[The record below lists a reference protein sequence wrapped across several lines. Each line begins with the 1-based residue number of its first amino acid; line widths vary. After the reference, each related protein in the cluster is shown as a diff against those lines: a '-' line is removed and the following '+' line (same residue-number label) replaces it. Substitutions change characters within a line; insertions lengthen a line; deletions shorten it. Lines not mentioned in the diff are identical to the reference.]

1 MIPPAYTREE
11 ASGLWVFLEE
21 NEGRLESV
29 ALELLGKGRE
39 LADRQGIPL
48 TGLLLGHELEATPWG
63 AIFYG
68 ADHVLVAD
76 HPLLAAYTTD
86 GYTNVAARIILERK
100 PETVLFGATP
110 NGRDLAGRLAV
121 RLRTG
126 LTADCTDL
134 SLEAGTGLLLGE
146 VTGFGGG
153 VMASIKCSHHRPQM
167 ATVRPGIFALPPL
180 DPSRTGGVEN
190 IPVALSPGEI
200 RTEILSRVRQ
210 EGVDITRAR
219 VIVAGGRGVKGD
231 FAPLEE
237 VARLLGGE
245 VGASRVACDLG
256 WIGRDHQ
263 IGQTGYVTRPRL
275 AITCGISGATQFSVG
290 LKDAECV
297 VAINNDPEAPMLEEA
312 DLCVVDD
319 LFPVLEA
326 LIAEFRRGM
335 P

>member
-1 MIPPAYTREE
+1 MKTRSE
-11 ASGLWVFLEE
+11 A
-21 NEGRLESV
+21 
-29 ALELLGKGRE
+29 
-39 LADRQGIPL
+39 
-48 TGLLLGHELEATPWG
+48 
-63 AIFYG
+63 
-68 ADHVLVAD
+68 
-76 HPLLAAYTTD
+76 
-86 GYTNVAARIILERK
+86 
-100 PETVLFGATP
+100 
-110 NGRDLAGRLAV
+110 
-121 RLRTG
+121 LR
-126 LTADCTDL
+126 
-134 SLEAGTGLLLGE
+134 
-146 VTGFGGG
+146 
-153 VMASIKCSHHRPQM
+153 
-167 ATVRPGIFALPPL
+167 TVRPGIFALPPL